1 MTDAANG
8 IKIMLIKFEGL
19 SRPIQLEQDGKLLP
33 YIAGVFSRWPFRE
46 VQQKGHPEPAIFV
59 REDQAGFRVHA
70 VDTDESGLYR
80 DGVDLACGL
89 VVHLNRAWLREHPHL
104 LCLHG
109 AAADFGGRLVVFPNT
124 YRSGKSVL
132 SGCLAA
138 AGVRIFGDDILPIEP
153 DSNRGMGLGLA
164 PRLRLPLPDGLGV
177 ATRRFVQRRRGV
189 DNKRYLYLRLDERLL
204 AKYGEQAEI
213 GSFVL
218 LDRSPGAEA
227 SIKRVGEGVLLK
239 RLVLQNFAH
248 DVPVDETLGRL
259 HALVADAGCYR
270 LSYSD
275 PDEAVAL
282 LKSRFVVWPERKASA
297 LSDIKPGKI
306 RKKVR
311 RSRPRMPSGP
321 RFRRYEDVSEKRVE
335 QDLFLV
341 DTGGNAIYH
350 LNGIGAGLWRL
361 LDGTY
366 GLDDAVEVLQ
376 DAFPNMERAAIE
388 NDVHSLVT
396 DLSARGLLLDG

>member
-1 MTDAANG
+1 
-8 IKIMLIKFEGL
+8 MLIKFEGL
-19 SRPIQLEQDGKLLP
+19 SRPVLLEQGGPLLP
-33 YIAGVFSRWPFRE
+33 YLAGVFSRWPFRE
-46 VQQKGHPEPAIFV
+46 VSAKGYPEPGIFV
-59 REDQAGFRVHA
+59 GQEPGGYRVNA

-80 DGVDLACGL
+80 DEVDLACGL
-89 VVHLNRAWLREHPHL
+89 VVHLNRAWLIEHPHL

-109 AAADFGGRLVVFPNT
+109 ASALFGGKLVVFPNT

-153 DSNRGMGLGLA
+153 DSNQGVGLGLS

-177 ATRRFVQRRRGV
+177 ATRRFIQRRRGV

-204 AKYGEQAEI
+204 AKYGDQAEI

-218 LDRSPGAEA
+218 LNRSPGVGA
-227 SIKRVGEGVLLK
+227 SIKRVGEGILLK

-248 DVPVDETLGRL
+248 DVPVEETLGRL
-259 HALVADAGCYR
+259 HALVREAGCYR
-270 LSYSD
+270 LTYSD

-282 LKSRFVVWPERKASA
+282 LNSRFVIWPDRKAIDPSV
-297 LSDIKPGKI
+297 SKPGKVK
-306 RKKVR
+306 KKVR
-311 RSRPRMPSGP
+311 RSRPRTPSGP
-321 RFRRYEDVSEKRVE
+321 RFRRYENVSEKQVE

-341 DTGGNAIYH
+341 DSRGNAIYH

-366 GLDDAVEVLQ
+366 GLDDAIAVLH
-376 DAFPNMERAAIE
+376 DAFPYMERQAVAS
-388 NDVHSLVT
+388 DVQSLVA
-396 DLSARGLLLDG
+396 DLSSRGLLLDA

>member
-1 MTDAANG
+1 
-8 IKIMLIKFEGL
+8 MLIKFKGL
-19 SRPIQLEQDGKLLP
+19 SRPILLEQGGKHLP

-46 VQQKGHPEPAIFV
+46 VSQQGYPEPGIFV
-59 REDQAGFRVHA
+59 REDPSGFRVHA

-80 DGVDLACGL
+80 DPVDLACGL

-109 AAADFGGRLVVFPNT
+109 AAAVFGGRLVVFPNT

-153 DSNRGMGLGLA
+153 DSNQGVGLGLA
-164 PRLRLPLPDGLGV
+164 PRLRLPLPDGLG
-177 ATRRFVQRRRGV
+177 AETRRFVQRRRGV
-189 DNKRYLYLRLDERLL
+189 DNKRYLYLRLDEKLL
-204 AKYGEQAEI
+204 AEYGEQAEI

-218 LDRSPGAEA
+218 LDRSPGADA
-227 SIKRVGEGVLLK
+227 SLRRISEGVLLK

-248 DVPVDETLGRL
+248 DVPVAETLGRL
-259 HALVADAGCYR
+259 HALVAEAGCYR
-270 LSYSD
+270 LTYSD

-282 LKSRFVVWPERKASA
+282 LNSRFVAWPERKAGSRSGA
-297 LSDIKPGKI
+297 KLGKVKSKP
-306 RKKVR
+306 R
-311 RSRPRMPSGP
+311 RSRPRTPSGP
-321 RFRRYEDVSEKRVE
+321 LFRRFEEVSEKQVE
-335 QDLFLV
+335 HDLFLV
-341 DTGGNAIYH
+341 DTVGNSIYH

-366 GLDDAVEVLQ
+366 GLDDAIAVLH
-376 DAFPNMERAAIE
+376 DAFPYMERQAVE
-388 NDVHSLVT
+388 NDVHSLVA
-396 DLSARGLLLDG
+396 DLSARGLLLDA

>member
-1 MTDAANG
+1 
-8 IKIMLIKFEGL
+8 MLIKFEGL
-19 SRPIQLEQDGKLLP
+19 SRPVQLEQGGRLLP
-33 YIAGVFSRWPFRE
+33 YLAGVFARWPFRE
-46 VQQKGHPEPAIFV
+46 ISGKGYPEPGIFV
-59 REDQAGFRVHA
+59 REEQAGFRVHA
-70 VDTDESGLYR
+70 IDTDESGLYR
-80 DGVDLACGL
+80 DEVDLACGL
-89 VVHLNRAWLREHPHL
+89 VVHLNRDWLNEHPHL

-109 AAADFGGRLVVFPNT
+109 AAALFGGKLVVFPNT

-153 DSNRGMGLGLA
+153 ESNRGLGLGLA

-177 ATRRFVQRRRGV
+177 ETRRFVERRRGV

-204 AKYGEQAEI
+204 AKYGDQAEI

-227 SIKRVGEGVLLK
+227 SIKRVGEGILLK

-248 DVPVDETLGRL
+248 DVPVDETLARL
-259 HALVADAGCYR
+259 HALVAEAGCYR
-270 LSYSD
+270 LTYSD

-282 LKSRFVVWPERKASA
+282 LNSRFVVWPERKANSA
-297 LSDIKPGKI
+297 SGRKP
-306 RKKVR
+306 RKVKSKPR
-311 RSRPRMPSGP
+311 RSRPRTPSGP
-321 RFRRYEDVSEKRVE
+321 RFRRYEEVSEKQVE
-335 QDLFLV
+335 HDLFLV
-341 DTGGNAIYH
+341 DTSGNAIYH

-366 GLDDAVEVLQ
+366 GLDDAVAVLH
-376 DAFPNMERAAIE
+376 DAFPYMERGAIE
-388 NDVHSLVT
+388 NDVHALVA
-396 DLSARGLLLDG
+396 DLAARGLLLDA